1 MVLGF
6 AVNHTSAPNGEL
18 LTLRTTISEESV
30 VILLNF
36 KKYLTVISLF
46 FPQSLNNKGE
56 QKPVFTRT
64 CDVPVFDLG

>member
-46 FPQSLNNKGE
+46 FSHKA
-56 QKPVFTRT
+56 
-64 CDVPVFDLG
+64 